1 MEFNYFEMV
10 VRLHLMKLLLDVVEQ
25 VRRVN
30 SLHEKIDN
38 VKEKWQNRQDHQ
50 NLELERKNV
59 FNDSKVEAQKV
70 APYLSEGLQQLHDKQ
85 YLDWVEVQHEAI
97 PGLQLQQFLFQFLVG
112 ATKWWLGVSLWPS
125 HPISL
130 HVGVEREFSSF
141 IENIASKNQD
151 SDDGEDGDVIMAH
164 RGVVLISPI
173 YDALRHDSLK
183 SSLLFFPVLHNMMKI
198 FNPIESKDKHQKYTV
213 EECG

>member
-30 SLHEKIDN
+30 SLHEKINN

-85 YLDWVEVQHEAI
+85 YLDRVEVQHEAI

-112 ATKWWLGVSLWPS
+112 ATK
-125 HPISL
+125 
-130 HVGVEREFSSF
+130 
-141 IENIASKNQD
+141 
-151 SDDGEDGDVIMAH
+151 
-164 RGVVLISPI
+164 
-173 YDALRHDSLK
+173 
-183 SSLLFFPVLHNMMKI
+183 
-198 FNPIESKDKHQKYTV
+198 
-213 EECG
+213 